1 MSLLAMTI
9 CLIRPRQWHRTTR
22 PKWDQVSVGSK
33 LMRSWIIAI
42 CLLATTVATVYADS
56 RSIHV
61 EWGYTPP
68 TEPAVTGFRLYQEG
82 TAVHNWEGASTI
94 AGDATVDLTTRYTSF
109 TLTAMFTDNTE
120 SPHSAPFLFDQYL
133 STGVVITW
141 NSWIWFAKPG
151 RKHMRIDPQTLTGAR
166 LR

>member
-1 MSLLAMTI
+1 MKRLLLA
-9 CLIRPRQWHRTTR
+9 L
-22 PKWDQVSVGSK
+22 
-33 LMRSWIIAI
+33 
-42 CLLATTVATVYADS
+42 CLLFSTVEVSSAGS

-82 TAVHNWEGASTI
+82 TAVCVFEGANTSE
-94 AGDATVDLTTRYTSF
+94 GDCTVDLTSQITIF
-109 TLTAMFTDNTE
+109 TLTAMFSDDTE
-120 SPHSAPFLFDQYL
+120 SPHSAPFLFNQYR